1 MKKET
6 ARSRK
11 QDPVWDLKQIRKYSW
26 DTVFKKGWK
35 AWLALVA
42 VCFLFSFIGASS
54 PMQTEV
60 LDYMDP
66 LLGFNKDADYETD
79 VEYLKEYV
87 LSRKAVSG
95 LSAETKESI
104 GGTIENVSTS
114 NSWVIRALASN
125 AAYFERNPGEV
136 IVNLVLVAVIMLVIR
151 FFFQNV
157 VNVGM
162 YRYVMENRQQK
173 RVRFRRLLAPF
184 HLRSIP
190 HMVWVMLRYYGA
202 LIRWYMLLVIPGIY
216 KTFQYAMVPYILAE
230 NPTVSWKEARNLSK
244 QMTKGYKWKMF
255 VARLSYIYIWILELV
270 PFAGMLV
277 AVPLEEQLKAEIYFT
292 LRNRPGI
299 SYDALPEK
307 AFADAPYV
315 KKEKQFKHKVL
326 HSIEAPSYVLQDIN
340 TKTAHKKGKFRFDY
354 SPFDIV
360 FMFFTFCLIGWVWE
374 VSYEFVNSRV
384 LVNRGTM
391 YGPWIPIYGFG
402 GLAIVLLLGRF
413 KENKFKLFGMTML
426 VCAIQEYLAS
436 FALEF
441 IFNSSYWDYKHMLMN
456 VNGRICL
463 AGLLAFGI
471 GGLFG
476 VYVAAPAISRFVD
489 RFARKTQI
497 VAAIV
502 LCTLFATDLVCC
514 AIFGFNKG
522 SGVGGEIENTPA
534 VTQDVNAGD
543 EKTEPSISEPVI
555 TAQER

>member
-1 MKKET
+1 MSKKNK
-6 ARSRK
+6 RK
-11 QDPVWDLKQIRKYSW
+11 TDPVWDYRQIRKFSW
-26 DTVFKKGWK
+26 DTVFHKGWR

-54 PMQTEV
+54 PMQTEM
-60 LDYMDP
+60 LDYVDP
-66 LLGFNKDADYETD
+66 YLGYNKDAGYEQN

-95 LSAETKESI
+95 LSDDAKATIGSTIESI
-104 GGTIENVSTS
+104 STS

-136 IVNLVLVAVIMLVIR
+136 IVNLVLIALIMLVIR

-157 VNVGM
+157 VNIGM
-162 YRYVMENRQQK
+162 YRFVMENRQQE

-184 HLRSIP
+184 HLKSIP
-190 HMVWVMLRYYGA
+190 HVVWVMLRYYGA
-202 LIRWYMLLVIPGIY
+202 LIRWYMLFLIPGIY

-230 NPTVSWKEARNLSK
+230 NPSVSWKEARELSK
-244 QMTKGYKWKMF
+244 KMTDGYKWKMF
-255 VARLSYIYIWILELV
+255 LVRLSYIYIWLLEIIPV
-270 PFAGMLV
+270 AGILV
-277 AVPLEEQLKAEIYFT
+277 AVPLEEQLKAEMYFT

-299 SYDALPEK
+299 SSDALLEK
-307 AFADAPYV
+307 AFADAPFV
-315 KKEKQFKHKVL
+315 KKAKIKKRKIV
-326 HSIEAPSYVLQDIN
+326 HSVEAPTYVLADIN
-340 TKTAHKKGKFRFDY
+340 TKTAHRKGKFRFDY

-360 FMFFTFCLIGWVWE
+360 FMFFTFCLIGWIWE

-402 GLAIVLLLGRF
+402 GLAIVLLLSRF
-413 KENKFKLFGMTML
+413 KESKIKLFGMTML
-426 VCAIQEYLAS
+426 VCAILEYLAS

-441 IFNSSYWDYKHMLMN
+441 IFNSSYWDYKHMLIN

-463 AGLLAFGI
+463 AGLLAFGV

-489 RFARKTQI
+489 RFTHRKQVI
-497 VAAIV
+497 VATL
-502 LCTLFATDLVCC
+502 LCLLFAADLVCC

-522 SGVGGEIENTPA
+522 SGVGGEIENA
-534 VTQDVNAGD
+534 
-543 EKTEPSISEPVI
+543 PVV
-555 TAQER
+555 AQEANTGAVGSESALEETKDLSYER